1 MKQFYKNLLST
12 IQYFGLFLMILEAC
26 SLNGLRAQDTTAIK
40 PALVSGFKPVK
51 NTFDGSLL
59 IDNQTCMVPFK
70 NTLEFVIQ
78 HRFGLVNNGYKDL
91 YGIFAPAN
99 IRLGFNF
106 TPVNNLSVSVGIC
119 KEKMQWDCNIK
130 WAIVKQSQR
139 GFPLSI
145 TYYGDVAIDT
155 RPKEGNFVT
164 DADRLSY
171 FNQLMIARKITEH
184 LSLQVSPSYTHFNNV
199 DGYINSEGSISP
211 KMKND
216 HFAIAFMGRLKF
228 SERVGI
234 IADYD
239 QPLTQHPTN
248 NPHPNV
254 SFGIEIGTI
263 SHSFQIFVTN
273 YHSIIPQ
280 SNNFYNQND
289 YSKGQFMIGFN
300 ITRKW
305 HF

>member
-1 MKQFYKNLLST
+1 MKQFYHNFLSAIRYGLL
-12 IQYFGLFLMILEAC
+12 LLILAGC
-26 SLNGLRAQDTTAIK
+26 FLNGLRAQDTTAFITPPVHK
-40 PALVSGFKPVK
+40 AKPVK

-70 NTLEFVIQ
+70 NTLEFIIQ
-78 HRFGLVNNGYKDL
+78 HRFGLLNNGYEDF

-106 TPVNNLSVSVGIC
+106 TPVNNLSVGVGIC
-119 KEKMQWDCNIK
+119 KERMQWDCNVK
-130 WAIVKQSQR
+130 YAIVKQTER
-139 GFPLSI
+139 GIPFSI
-145 TYYGDVAIDT
+145 TFYGDVAIDS
-155 RPKEGNFVT
+155 RKKEGNFVK
-164 DADRLSY
+164 DADRISY
-171 FNQLMIARKITEH
+171 FSQLMFAWKIFEP
-184 LSLQVSPSYTHFNNV
+184 LSVQISPSYTHFNNV
-199 DGYINSEGSISP
+199 EGYVNSEGGISP

-216 HFAIAFMGRLKF
+216 HFAIAFMGRCKL
-228 SERVGI
+228 SERFGI

-248 NPHPNV
+248 NPHPNI
-254 SFGIEIGTI
+254 SFGIEISTT

-273 YHSIIPQ
+273 YHSILQQ

-289 YSKGQFMIGFN
+289 YTKGQFMIGFN